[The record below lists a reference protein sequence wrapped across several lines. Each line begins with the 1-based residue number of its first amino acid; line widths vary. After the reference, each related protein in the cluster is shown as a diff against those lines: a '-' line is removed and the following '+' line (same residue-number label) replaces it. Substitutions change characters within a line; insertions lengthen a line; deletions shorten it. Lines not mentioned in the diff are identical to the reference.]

1 MPRISSQFISS
12 RMATTAVQLPEGW
25 NINESEAVMSNDPEK
40 IYKEWNFLRSACPVA
55 KVDVHLTEGG
65 GHGYWMLTKYYLI
78 LHFLASIQLT
88 RG

>member
-1 MPRISSQFISS
+1 
-12 RMATTAVQLPEGW
+12 MATTAVQLPEGW

-65 GHGYWMLTKYYLI
+65 GHGYWMLTKYSLI
-78 LHFLASIQLT
+78 VHFPASIQLT